1 MSGPSLVK
9 YGEQGYLI
17 QFEEK
22 ISLDVSRKVHQ
33 LTHDLETH
41 SIAGIKSL
49 IPAYNS
55 LTVYIDPNDF
65 RLSQLESFLESW
77 QASEADKQ
85 AERRILKIPVCYGG
99 EYGPDLESLAEYHQ
113 LSAEEMTI
121 LHCNNLYHIYNFG
134 FLPGFAYL
142 GNLPTEKDSPRLGT
156 PRTRVAA
163 GSVAITGKQ
172 TAIYPSETAAGWQI
186 IGRTPISVL
195 NPSLEVP
202 FLFKAGDQISFY
214 PIDEETFL
222 EMSENPLDWQMLYG

>member
-1 MSGPSLVK
+1 MSVPSLIK

-22 ISLDVSRKVHQ
+22 ISLDISQKVHQ
-33 LTHDLETH
+33 LASSLESH
-41 SIAGIKSL
+41 SIAGIRGM

-55 LTVYIDPNDF
+55 LTLYTDPNTF
-65 RLSQLESFLESW
+65 QLTQLESFLKTW
-77 QASEADKQ
+77 QVSDTQVQTKG
-85 AERRILKIPVCYGG
+85 RILRIPVCYGG

-113 LSAEEMTI
+113 LSVEEMIT
-121 LHCNNLYHIYNFG
+121 LHCYNLYHIYNFG

-142 GNLPTEKDSPRLGT
+142 GNVPTEKASPRLGT

-172 TAIYPSETAAGWQI
+172 TAIYPTETAAGWQI

-195 NPSLEVP
+195 NHSLEIP
-202 FLFKAGDQISFY
+202 FLFRAGDQISFY
-214 PIDEETFL
+214 SIAEGTFL
-222 EMSENPLDWQMLYG
+222 EMRENPLDWQKVYG

>member
-1 MSGPSLVK
+1 MTVPSLVK

-22 ISLDVSRKVHQ
+22 ISLDISQKVHQ
-33 LTHDLETH
+33 LTHALETQ
-41 SIAGIKSL
+41 SIQGIKSL

-55 LTVYIDPNDF
+55 LTVYIDKHDF
-65 RLSQLESFLESW
+65 RLSQLESFLASW
-77 QASEADKQ
+77 EASEADQ
-85 AERRILKIPVCYGG
+85 QVEGRILKVPVCYGG

-113 LSAEEMTI
+113 LSAEGMIT
-121 LHCNNLYHIYNFG
+121 LHCYNLYHIYNFG

-142 GNLPTEKDSPRLGT
+142 GNVPTEKASPRLGT

-195 NPSLEVP
+195 NHSLEIP
-202 FLFKAGDQISFY
+202 FLFRTGDLIRFY
-214 PIDEETFL
+214 CIDEETFL
-222 EMSENPLDWQMLYG
+222 ELRENPLDWQMVHG